1 MEKLME
7 KLEIKKTVLEIID
20 SLCNRNGFD
29 DWWYN
34 LDDSIEEEILEELE
48 NIINKRVK

>member
-1 MEKLME
+1 ME

-34 LDDSIEEEILEELE
+34 IDDDIQNEITEELE
-48 NIINKRVK
+48 DIIDKRLQK